1 MKIIPN
7 DFTKLISYRHF
18 NLGFALLFSVLALFT
33 GCGKGST
40 QVTPTPEQIAQAEA
54 YKGKIELSKLGLA
67 RGENYL
73 GDAVYYVQGKI
84 KNAGDKPVQQ
94 VELTFKFKSL
104 QNQAA
109 SEQTRKALNYK
120 GGGNLAPQSST
131 DFQVGFEKLPPNWNY
146 SLPEVVVAK
155 VVFR

>member
-1 MKIIPN
+1 MKILPD
-7 DFTKLISYRHF
+7 DFNKLMSCRNF
-18 NLGFALLFSVLALFT
+18 TLGFALLCIVLAICT
-33 GCGKGST
+33 GCGKHST
-40 QVTPTPEQIAQAEA
+40 QVAPSSEQTAQAEA
-54 YKGKIELSKLGLA
+54 YKGKIELSQLGLA

-109 SEQTRKALNYK
+109 SEQIRKALNYK
-120 GGGNLAPQSST
+120 GGGSLAPKST
-131 DFQVGFEKLPPNWNY
+131 MDFQVGFEKLPPNWNY
-146 SLPEVVVAK
+146 SLPDVVVAK